1 MSRNNCGTW
10 GGGGGGGSFQF
21 LLFKKIFIIIISLHW
36 VFVSC
41 DIQGFPLGLSS
52 CGTMALTAP
61 RHMGS

>member
-36 VFVSC
+36 VLVAIYRVF
-41 DIQGFPLGLSS
+41 LS
-52 CGTMALTAP
+52 
-61 RHMGS
+61 GSLVVAQWL